1 MNAYRIYFAVITG
14 DGKMVGIF
22 KDKANAI
29 KYINEFQK
37 IFTSEL
43 RINEIYTDIF

>member
-1 MNAYRIYFAVITG
+1 MNAYKIYFTVMTG
-14 DGKMVGIF
+14 DGKIVGIF

-29 KYINEFQK
+29 KYINEFQR
-37 IFTSEL
+37 IFTSDL